1 MPWSI
6 GMEEATLPA
15 DFELSS
21 SLHVKEK
28 GRYSFAVKGIG
39 TLEIDGLIID
49 DSLTESTGIEL
60 AAGLH
65 TVKVTGV
72 VKSSSEYTRVLWASM
87 DQEMSPITE
96 NALYIWP
103 VRPVGMAGVLEG
115 ENKLRVA
122 EIIGT
127 VDTFYY
133 ANELGEPYT
142 ATWGGY
148 LSVPIQGEYKFHING
163 NVGTRLMINDVQ
175 IAHSSLSEEDGF
187 GEMVQLERGDCRV
200 IVKYESTGSPPAF
213 SIEWTNPQGERS
225 LLPLDSVRPDPALM
239 IFMAPGSEQNLR

>member
-1 MPWSI
+1 MPCSI
-6 GMEEATLPA
+6 GIEDAILPA

-21 SLHVKEK
+21 SLHIKEK
-28 GRYSFAVKGIG
+28 GRYSFTVKGIG
-39 TLEIDGLIID
+39 TLKIDGLIID
-49 DSLTESTGIEL
+49 DSLTESTAIEL
-60 AAGLH
+60 AVGLH

-72 VKSSSEYTRVLWASM
+72 VKSSSDYTQVLWASK
-87 DQEMSPITE
+87 DQEMSPIAE

-115 ENKLRVA
+115 ENRLRVA

-148 LSVPIQGEYKFHING
+148 LSVPIQGAYKFHMNG
-163 NVGTRLMINDVQ
+163 NVGTRLMVNDC
-175 IAHSSLSEEDGF
+175 L
-187 GEMVQLERGDCRV
+187 L
-200 IVKYESTGSPPAF
+200 YTSPSP
-213 SIEWTNPQGERS
+213 R
-225 LLPLDSVRPDPALM
+225 D
-239 IFMAPGSEQNLR
+239 